1 MDAVVEI
8 ADRPVHRY
16 PAVPPASI
24 VEAMSSTLTGTSPV
38 HQERS
43 LAPDL
48 ARGAMLA
55 LIALVNS
62 AIYLYDRPY
71 GLKQHIVEHGLLDRI
86 TSALLTVLAD
96 GRAYPMFAALFAAGA
111 VQVLRRSGPG
121 VLRQRCWWM
130 LAFGLVHAVLL
141 FPGDVLG
148 LYAVVGFAIAAST
161 RIRERTLL
169 ITAGCWLVVVAVVQG
184 AVNSMSP
191 TGDQRSYFWSFAV
204 DSPLEAVALRPLEW
218 LMMPFGM
225 LGVLSA
231 ALVGIC
237 IGRRGMLADPAR
249 YRATLVRVAVGGL
262 TVAVLGGLPLG
273 LAVGGFWTP
282 GSLTAAW
289 AASAAHAVTGVAGGL
304 GYAALIGLLA
314 LRLDARRGPVVRAIS
329 ACGQRSLSCYLFQ
342 SVVFSALLLPF
353 TLGLGATLGSA
364 EVALL
369 ALGTWLAS
377 VLLAEILRRA
387 GKPGPAEV
395 LLRRLVRRS

>member
-1 MDAVVEI
+1 
-8 ADRPVHRY
+8 
-16 PAVPPASI
+16 
-24 VEAMSSTLTGTSPV
+24 MSSLPTGTGPV
-38 HQERS
+38 RLQERA

-62 AIYLYDRPY
+62 TIYLHARPY
-71 GLKQHIVEHGLLDRI
+71 GLKQHIVEDGLLDRI
-86 TSALLTVLAD
+86 TSALVVVFAD

-111 VQVLRRSGPG
+111 VQVLQRSGPR
-121 VLRQRCWWM
+121 VLRRRCWWM

-148 LYAVVGFAIAAST
+148 LYGVVGFAIAAST

-169 ITAGCWLVVVAVVQG
+169 IAAACWLVVVAVVQG
-184 AVNSMSP
+184 AVNAMP
-191 TGDQRSYFWSFAV
+191 PAGDHRSYFWSFAV
-204 DSPLEAVALRPLEW
+204 ESPLEAFALRPLEW
-218 LMMPFGM
+218 LMTPFGM
-225 LGVLSA
+225 LGVVSA

-237 IGRRGMLADPAR
+237 IGRRGLLTDPAR
-249 YRATLVRVAVGGL
+249 YRTALVRTAVGGL
-262 TVAVLGGLPLG
+262 SAAVLGGLPMG
-273 LAVGGFWTP
+273 LAVGGFWAPPNLAVT
-282 GSLTAAW
+282 W
-289 AASAAHAVTGVAGGL
+289 AASAVHVVTGVAGGL

-314 LRLDARRGPVVRAIS
+314 IRLDDRRGPVVRAIS

-342 SVVFSALLLPF
+342 SAVFVALLMPF

-369 ALGTWLAS
+369 ALGTWLVS

-387 GKPGPAEV
+387 GKPGPAET
-395 LLRRLVRRS
+395 LLRHLTRRNLPDSAA

>member
-1 MDAVVEI
+1 
-8 ADRPVHRY
+8 
-16 PAVPPASI
+16 
-24 VEAMSSTLTGTSPV
+24 MSSPLTGTSPV
-38 HQERS
+38 HQERA

-111 VQVLRRSGPG
+111 VQVLQRSGPR
-121 VLRQRCWWM
+121 VLRRRCWWM

-169 ITAGCWLVVVAVVQG
+169 IAAGCWLVVVAVVQG
-184 AVNSMSP
+184 AVYATAP
-191 TGDQRSYFWSFAV
+191 VGEQRSFFWSFAV
-204 DSPLEAVALRPLEW
+204 ESPLEAVALRPLEW
-218 LMMPFGM
+218 LMTPFGM
-225 LGVLSA
+225 LGVVSA

-237 IGRRGMLADPAR
+237 IGRRGLLTNPAR
-249 YRATLVRVAVGGL
+249 YHRELVRVGFGGL
-262 TVAVLGGLPLG
+262 GIAVLGGLPMG
-273 LAVGGFWTP
+273 LAVGGFWVP
-282 GSLTAAW
+282 GSTAAVW
-289 AASAAHAVTGVAGGL
+289 AASAVHAVTGVAGGL
-304 GYAALIGLLA
+304 GFAALIGLLA
-314 LRLDARRGPVVRAIS
+314 LRLDARRGPVIRAIS

-342 SVVFSALLLPF
+342 SSVFVALLLPF
-353 TLGLGATLGSA
+353 TLGLGATLSST

-369 ALGTWLAS
+369 ALGTWLVS

-387 GKPGPAEV
+387 GKPGPAEA
-395 LLRRLVRRS
+395 LLRRLVHRS